1 MLTADVRRARIARWV
16 EYKGHVSVAELIREM
31 RVSRMTVYRDLAL
44 LEAEGRLHRV
54 RSGATAFPSAQFTDG
69 ADWMTWRLTQ
79 QRAA

>member
-1 MLTADVRRARIARWV
+1 MLTSDRRRARIAERV
-16 EYKGHVSVAELIREM
+16 EHKGHVSVAELMRDM

-54 RSGATAFPSAQFTDG
+54 RCGATAFPSARFEDG

-79 QRAA
+79 QQAA